1 MKISSLLFVASLMI
15 VLLGCS
21 FTSHDQA
28 SRDLSGYSRSSR
40 YLKSFKSDFETMWS
54 AAIIALDGMPLEKID
69 KEKGVIKTGWIEGWS
84 QREARSALT
93 RRFLDDSWKAR
104 YCLIVTVSHHDTF
117 CSVKVISREEERPRG
132 GSAAYRWQ
140 RIQSSGE
147 KEEEFLTHVEEI
159 LGP

>member
-1 MKISSLLFVASLMI
+1 MKISYLLFAVSLII
-15 VLLGCS
+15 VSSGCS
-21 FTSHDQA
+21 FTSHDRA
-28 SRDLSGYSRSSR
+28 GRDLSGNSRSSQN
-40 YLKSFKSDFETMWS
+40 LKSFQTDFETVWS

-84 QREARSALT
+84 PREARSVLT
-93 RRFLDDSWKAR
+93 RSFLEDSWKAR
-104 YCLIVTVSHHDTF
+104 YCLIVTISPHDTF

-132 GSAAYRWQ
+132 GSAAYRWE
-140 RIQSSGE
+140 RVQSSGE